1 MTKLEIRNSKFVE
14 PSPIQGPRVKDFT
27 DLQVWRLARELR
39 KLSYSLMCGFPSEER
54 YVLSSQLRRAA
65 ISITANIAEGFGRYS
80 FQENIQ
86 FCRQSRGSA
95 YELRDHCTTALDAGY
110 ISEKAFE
117 GLNNLSLS
125 VIKLLNGYIRATR
138 SRKEKLKGDA

>member
-1 MTKLEIRNSKFVE
+1 MENGIR
-14 PSPIQGPRVKDFT
+14 DFT
-27 DLQVWRLARELR
+27 DLDAWKMAR
-39 KLSYSLMCGFPSEER
+39 KLRSAIYSVCKTLPKDESYALA
-54 YVLSSQLRRAA
+54 SQMRRAA
-65 ISITANIAEGFGRYS
+65 ISVTANIAEGYGRYS

>member
-1 MTKLEIRNSKFVE
+1 MENGIR
-14 PSPIQGPRVKDFT
+14 DFT
-27 DLQVWRLARELR
+27 DLDAWKIAR
-39 KLSYSLMCGFPSEER
+39 KLRSEIYSVCKTFPKNESYALAPQM
-54 YVLSSQLRRAA
+54 RRAA
-65 ISITANIAEGFGRYS
+65 ISVTANIAEGYGRYS

-86 FCRQSRGSA
+86 FCRHSRASA

-117 GLNNLSLS
+117 DLNNLSLS

-138 SRKEKLKGDA
+138 SRKEKLK

>member
-1 MTKLEIRNSKFVE
+1 MENGI
-14 PSPIQGPRVKDFT
+14 KDFT
-27 DLQVWRLARELR
+27 DLDAWKMAR
-39 KLSYSLMCGFPSEER
+39 KLRLEIYSVCKTLPKDESYALA
-54 YVLSSQLRRAA
+54 SQMKRAA
-65 ISITANIAEGFGRYS
+65 ISVTANIAEGYGRYS

-86 FCRQSRGSA
+86 FCRQSRASA

-117 GLNNLSLS
+117 DLNSLSLS

-138 SRKEKLKGDA
+138 SRKEKLKGDV